1 MKLQGGQYP
10 KRGAAGLEKTQY
22 GANPQ
27 MGTRDN
33 MITNAMV
40 GKGQISPSKRE
51 VPKKLQ
57 VTLNPQQIRAIKNAP
72 KGVLPAFLNKV
83 TKSGGALGKVVK
95 KGYRGAAKAQGEK

>member
-1 MKLQGGQYP
+1 MRLQGGRYP

-27 MGTRDN
+27 MGSRDN

-40 GKGQISPSKRE
+40 GKGLISPSKRE

-72 KGVLPAFLNKV
+72 KGVVPAFV
-83 TKSGGALGKVVK
+83 QRIMK
-95 KGYRGAAKAQGEK
+95 KK